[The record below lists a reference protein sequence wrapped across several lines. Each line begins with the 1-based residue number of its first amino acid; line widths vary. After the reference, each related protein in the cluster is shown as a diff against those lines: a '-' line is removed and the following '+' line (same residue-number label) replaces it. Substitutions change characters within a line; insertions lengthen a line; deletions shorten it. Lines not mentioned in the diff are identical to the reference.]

1 MFACQQGGFSRV
13 VVESDSQV
21 AIKMVKGCTK
31 VAHEVATFAC
41 RVAGRLVGYK
51 IFANSIRELKESD
64 KQEVDVKALQADL
77 RRLKKDVSEYRNEH
91 EPEVDVK
98 ALQVDVVRLEKE
110 LSEYRNE
117 HEPEVDVKALQAD
130 VVRLEK
136 ELSEYRKPREQ
147 VQTDKPSAVGN
158 QKPKL

>member
-41 RVAGRLVGYK
+41 RVVVTIGILYFQ
-51 IFANSIRELKESD
+51 IELKESD

-77 RRLKKDVSEYRNEH
+77 RRLKKDV
-91 EPEVDVK
+91 
-98 ALQVDVVRLEKE
+98 
-110 LSEYRNE
+110 SEYRNE

-158 QKPKL
+158 QKSKL

>member
-1 MFACQQGGFSRV
+1 M
-13 VVESDSQV
+13 
-21 AIKMVKGCTK
+21 
-31 VAHEVATFAC
+31 
-41 RVAGRLVGYK
+41 
-51 IFANSIRELKESD
+51 
-64 KQEVDVKALQADL
+64 DVKALQADL
-77 RRLKKDVSEYRNEH
+77 RRLKKDF
-91 EPEVDVK
+91 
-98 ALQVDVVRLEKE
+98 
-110 LSEYRNE
+110 SEYRNE